1 MSKSTKLTCEQ
12 RLFITWYLKVCF
24 VGVGEG
30 SLSNIVG
37 NPRLIT
43 LLYSTLIVCYRRW
56 LCGTTQVT
64 TVGKIIMMIFKFIK
78 YENRD
83 FLNYTQQK

>member
-30 SLSNIVG
+30 SLCNIVG
-37 NPRLIT
+37 NPRDHAPI
-43 LLYSTLIVCYRRW
+43 LYPHRVLPTM
-56 LCGTTQVT
+56 
-64 TVGKIIMMIFKFIK
+64 IMWNHTSHNSRKN
-78 YENRD
+78 YNDD
-83 FLNYTQQK
+83 FQIY